1 MVKTSSSNTGGV
13 SLIPGGEAKM
23 PCASQ
28 PINQNIKEK
37 QYCNKFNKAFFNDS
51 KKNSQKNFIKKYI

>member
-1 MVKTSSSNTGGV
+1 MVKTSPSNTGGA
-13 SLIPGGEAKM
+13 SSIPGGGAKM

-37 QYCNKFNKAFFNDS
+37 QYCNKFNKDFFNGS
-51 KKNSQKNFIKKYI
+51 KKRVKKTLLKNTF